1 MSNHKKIAIVF
12 SLAVLGIISVLT
24 LKLLNF
30 NSPKVEAEASE
41 KIEEKV
47 TINNNDN
54 EIKPIQE
61 VAEEETPVV
70 EEEAPVTE
78 EEKPDEGEKTVTE
91 EKELSEEKEELVE
104 VNSKK
109 TNVTANKKYLK
120 SNEIKNKTKPVE
132 AKDKIEEKVT
142 KTTKKDDSVKTT
154 EKKNIQNEV
163 VKPDV
168 IKSDNKTTEATINK
182 PVGKT
187 QTVTPKK
194 TSTESSNQKDIAPVK
209 NVEEPVNKPVTE
221 KITTPIKEPVNKK
234 DPVITTKIVAGEER
248 KIPYETIQ
256 KHLIKGAKTRVA
268 QEGINGLEQIF
279 YKVTYTDGKE
289 TSRVRSHY
297 QQLKKPVNKIIQ
309 TYVKIQ
315 DKKIGTREIEDKT
328 QPIIKYINPKE
339 RWFVQEWNLDGTKK
353 ADGLHLFYSEQEAF
367 KLYTSA
373 TDTKLYS
380 WGTYEDEY
388 DEEIIGYKKITE
400 KYVIQEEKWAWE

>member
-30 NSPKVEAEASE
+30 DSPKVEAEASE

-61 VAEEETPVV
+61 VAEEE
-70 EEEAPVTE
+70 APVTE
-78 EEKPDEGEKTVTE
+78 EEKPDEGEKTITE
-91 EKELSEEKEELVE
+91 EKELAEEKEELVE

-109 TNVTANKKYLK
+109 TNVTENKKYLK
-120 SNEIKNKTKPVE
+120 NNEIKNKTKPVE
-132 AKDKIEEKVT
+132 AEDKIKEKVT

-154 EKKNIQNEV
+154 ENKNVQNEV
-163 VKPDV
+163 VKTDV
-168 IKSDNKTTEATINK
+168 IKSDNKNTEVIAGN
-182 PVGKT
+182 PVEET

-194 TSTESSNQKDIAPVK
+194 TSTENSNK
-209 NVEEPVNKPVTE
+209 NVKEPVNKPVTE
-221 KITTPIKEPVNKK
+221 KITTPTKEPVNKK

-248 KIPYETIQ
+248 KIPYQTIQ
-256 KHLIKGAKTRVA
+256 KHLIEGAKTRVA

-297 QQLKKPVNKIIQ
+297 QQLKKPVDKIIQ

-328 QPIIKYINPKE
+328 QPIIKYTNPKE
-339 RWFVQEWNLDGTKK
+339 RWFVQEWNQDGTKK